1 MQLRLDAQIHVDI
14 QRVVVGD
21 EGAGRRA
28 DLQRAQHGGIDLEV
42 AVVVHELADGLDDLR
57 ALDKGIAH
65 LGVDDHIEIALAIA
79 GVHVLEAVE
88 LLRQGMQALGEQRD
102 LLRVD
107 ADLARLGAENDALD
121 ANDVAEVEVL
131 ELFVGFLADIVAA
144 DVDLDLAVAV
154 QHVGEAGLAHHAAR
168 HHAAGD
174 GNGLAVQRLKV
185 VQNFPG
191 AMGLVVAGEAVG
203 VAALGLQSA
212 QLFQADAVLF

>member
-65 LGVDDHIEIALAIA
+65 LGVDDHIEIALAVA

-102 LLRVD
+102 LLCVD
-107 ADLARLGAENDALD
+107 ADLAI
-121 ANDVAEVEVL
+121 
-131 ELFVGFLADIVAA
+131 FVRKTTPLTPMTSPRSKS
-144 DVDLDLAVAV
+144 LNCL
-154 QHVGEAGLAHHAAR
+154 
-168 HHAAGD
+168 
-174 GNGLAVQRLKV
+174 
-185 VQNFPG
+185 
-191 AMGLVVAGEAVG
+191 
-203 VAALGLQSA
+203 
-212 QLFQADAVLF
+212 